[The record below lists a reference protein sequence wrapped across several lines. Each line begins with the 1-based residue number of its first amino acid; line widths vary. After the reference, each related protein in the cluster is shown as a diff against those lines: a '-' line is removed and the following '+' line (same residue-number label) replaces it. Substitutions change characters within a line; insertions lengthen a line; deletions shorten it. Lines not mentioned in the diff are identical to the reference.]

1 MKDIAI
7 YGAGGLGREIAC
19 LIRQINYETDQRWN
33 FIGFFDD
40 GKEKGS
46 ELNGFGKILGGIEEL
61 NSWPSELNVVLCFGS
76 TKTLQLICSRIDN
89 QHIIFP
95 NIIAPDF
102 KISDLNSFKIGK
114 GNIISTQCAIT
125 TNISIGNFN
134 LLNGSIAFGHDVCVG
149 DYNVFMP
156 GTRISGGVSIGNN
169 CMFGAGCFVKQELI
183 IPDGFTLG
191 PLSPLL
197 TQPKANSLYIGN
209 PAKRMKF

>member
-7 YGAGGLGREIAC
+7 YGAGGLGREITC
-19 LIRQINYETDQRWN
+19 LIRQINYETDKKWN

-40 GKEKGS
+40 GKEKGLEIS
-46 ELNGFGKILGGIEEL
+46 GFGNILGGIEEL

-76 TKTLQLICSRIDN
+76 TKTLQIISSRINN
-89 QHIIFP
+89 QDIVFP

-102 KISDLNSFKIGK
+102 KISDNDTFEIGK
-114 GNIISTQCAIT
+114 GNIISNHCAVT

-134 LLNGSIAFGHDVCVG
+134 LLNGSVAFGHDVCVG

-156 GTRISGGVSIGNN
+156 GTRISGSVSIGNN
-169 CMFGAGCFVKQELI
+169 CMFGSGCFVKQELV
-183 IPDGFTLG
+183 IPDGVTLG

-197 TQPKANSLYIGN
+197 TQPKAESLYIGN
-209 PAKRMKF
+209 PARRIKF